1 MNCLRRWPAWAKR
14 PMVKFLSEF
23 RDPAIAAGLLK
34 RIAAVSTKPVSFM
47 EVCGTHTV
55 AISRN
60 GLRYAVPSNI
70 RLLSGPGCPV
80 CVTANSDIDR
90 MIAITGEPGVIMATF
105 GDMMKVPGSYSSLS
119 EEKARGRDIRV
130 VYSTLNALD
139 IAAANPDREVVFFG
153 VGFETTTPTVA
164 MSIIEARKRNL
175 RNYSVLSVHKLV
187 PPAMKALLDLGEI
200 KLDGFIC
207 PGHVSMVIGTEPYE
221 FIAGDYGIP
230 CVITGFEPL
239 DVLESILKLTEMA
252 EAGEAGVENA
262 YKRVVS
268 SEGNQRALEI
278 MDTVFQPGDGE
289 WRGIGVIPG
298 SGLDVRPEFAGFDAS
313 RRFADVEIPPVK
325 EHKGCQCGQVLRG
338 VIYPYECKLFGKA
351 CVPENPV
358 GPCMVSSEG
367 SCAAYYRYD
376 EKREPAR

>member
-1 MNCLRRWPAWAKR
+1 
-14 PMVKFLSEF
+14 MVKFLSEF
-23 RDPAIAAGLLK
+23 RDPVIATGLLK
-34 RIAAVSTKPVSFM
+34 RIESVSTKPVSFM

-90 MIAITGEPGVIMATF
+90 MIAVASEPGVIMVTF

-119 EEKARGRDIRV
+119 QEKAVGSDIRV

-139 IAAANPDREVVFFG
+139 IAAANPTREVVFFG
-153 VGFETTTPTVA
+153 VGFETTTPTIA
-164 MSIIEARKRNL
+164 MSIIEAKKRNL
-175 RNYSVLSVHKLV
+175 KNYSVLSVHKLV

-207 PGHVSMVIGTEPYE
+207 PGHVSMVIGTKPYE
-221 FIAGDYGIP
+221 FIARDYKIP

-239 DVLESILKLTEMA
+239 DVLESVLMLTEMA
-252 EAGEAGVENA
+252 EAGEARVENA
-262 YKRVVS
+262 YKRIVS
-268 SEGNQRALEI
+268 PDGNPRAVEI
-278 MDTVFQPGDGE
+278 MNRVFQPGDGD

-298 SGLDVRPEFAGFDAS
+298 SGLDIREEFADLDA
-313 RRFADVEIPPVK
+313 RRKFSAVEVPPVK
-325 EHKGCQCGQVLRG
+325 EHKGCKCGQVLRG
-338 VIYPYECKLFGKA
+338 VIYPYECGLFGKA

-376 EKREPAR
+376 DINKK

>member
-1 MNCLRRWPAWAKR
+1 
-14 PMVKFLSEF
+14 MVKYLSEF
-23 RDPAIAAGLLK
+23 RDPVIATGLLK
-34 RIAAVSTKPVSFM
+34 RIEAISTKPVSFM

-90 MIAITGEPGVIMATF
+90 MMAITSQPNVIMATF

-119 EEKARGRDIRV
+119 EEKAKGADIRI
-130 VYSTLNALD
+130 VYSPLNALD
-139 IAAANPDREVVFFG
+139 IAADNPDKEIVFFG
-153 VGFETTTPTVA
+153 VGFETTTPGIA
-164 MSIIEARKRNL
+164 ASIIEAKKRNL
-175 RNYSVLSVHKLV
+175 KNFSVLSVHKLV

-207 PGHVSMVIGTEPYE
+207 PGHVSMVIGTKPYE
-221 FIAGDYGIP
+221 FIARDYGIP

-239 DVLESILKLTEMA
+239 DVLESVLLLTEMA
-252 EAGEAGVENA
+252 EAGEAKVKNA
-262 YKRVVS
+262 YKRIVS
-268 SEGNQRALEI
+268 EDGNPIALAI
-278 MDTVFQPGDGE
+278 MDKVFQPGDGE

-298 SGLDVRPEFAGFDAS
+298 SGLDIREEFAEFDAK
-313 RRFADVEIPPVK
+313 RKFAGVEVPPVK
-325 EHKGCQCGQVLRG
+325 EHKGCQCGLVLRG

-376 EKREPAR
+376 ERPKDKVGK

>member
-1 MNCLRRWPAWAKR
+1 
-14 PMVKFLSEF
+14 MVKFLSEF
-23 RDPAIAAGLLK
+23 RDPTIAAGLLK
-34 RIAAVSTKPVSFM
+34 RIEAVSTKPVSFM

-90 MIAITGEPGVIMATF
+90 MIAVTSEPGVIMVTF

-119 EEKARGRDIRV
+119 EEKAKGRDIRV

-153 VGFETTTPTVA
+153 VGFETTTPTIA
-164 MSIIEARKRNL
+164 TSIIEAKKRNL
-175 RNYSVLSVHKLV
+175 KNYSVLSVHKLV

-207 PGHVSMVIGTEPYE
+207 PGHVSMVIGTKPYE
-221 FIAGDYGIP
+221 FIPRDYKIP

-239 DVLESILKLTEMA
+239 DVLESVLRLTEMA
-252 EAGEAGVENA
+252 EAGEARVENA
-262 YKRVVS
+262 YKRIVS
-268 SEGNQRALEI
+268 EDGNPRAVEI
-278 MDTVFQPGDGE
+278 MNNVFQPGDGE

-298 SGLDVRPEFAGFDAS
+298 SGLDVREEFADFDA
-313 RRFADVEIPPVK
+313 RRKFARVEVPPVK
-325 EHKGCQCGQVLRG
+325 EHKGCKCGQVLRG
-338 VIYPYECKLFGKA
+338 VIYPYECGLFGKA

-376 EKREPAR
+376 ERPDSKEQGAESKE

>member
-1 MNCLRRWPAWAKR
+1 
-14 PMVKFLSEF
+14 MVKFLSEF
-23 RDPAIAAGLLK
+23 RDPVIAAGLLK
-34 RIAAVSTKPVSFM
+34 RIEAVSTKPVSFM

-90 MIAITGEPGVIMATF
+90 MMAITSQPCVIMATF

-119 EEKARGRDIRV
+119 EEKAKGADIRV
-130 VYSTLNALD
+130 VYSTFNALD
-139 IAAANPDREVVFFG
+139 IAAANPDKEVVFFG
-153 VGFETTTPTVA
+153 VGFETTTPGIA
-164 MSIIEARKRNL
+164 ASIIEAKKRNL
-175 RNYSVLSVHKLV
+175 KNYSVLSVHKLV

-207 PGHVSMVIGTEPYE
+207 PGHVSMVIGTKPYE
-221 FIAGDYGIP
+221 FIARDYKIP

-239 DVLESILKLTEMA
+239 DVLESVLILTEMA
-252 EAGEAGVENA
+252 EAGEARVKNA
-262 YKRVVS
+262 YKRIVS
-268 SEGNQRALEI
+268 EEGNPEALAI
-278 MDTVFQPGDGE
+278 MDKVFQPGDGD

-298 SGLDVRPEFAGFDAS
+298 SGQDIREEFADFDA
-313 RRFADVEIPPVK
+313 RRKFAEVDVPPVK
-325 EHKGCQCGQVLRG
+325 EHKGCQCGLVLRG

-376 EKREPAR
+376 ERPACRQARPEAAK

>member
-1 MNCLRRWPAWAKR
+1 
-14 PMVKFLSEF
+14 MVKYLSEF
-23 RDPAIAAGLLK
+23 RDPAIATGLLK

-60 GLRYAVPSNI
+60 GLRYAVSPNI

-90 MIAITGEPGVIMATF
+90 MIAITAKPGVIMATF

-119 EEKARGRDIRV
+119 EEKARGSDIRV

-139 IAAANPDREVVFFG
+139 IAAANPDKEVVFFG

-164 MSIIEARKRNL
+164 MSIIEAKNRNL
-175 RNYSVLSVHKLV
+175 KNYSVLSVHKLV

-207 PGHVSMVIGTEPYE
+207 PGHVSMVIGTKPYE
-221 FIAGDYGIP
+221 FIARDYKIP

-239 DVLESILKLTEMA
+239 DVLESVLMLTEMA
-252 EAGEAGVENA
+252 EAGEARVENA
-262 YKRVVS
+262 YKRIVS
-268 SEGNQRALEI
+268 EEGNPRAVET
-278 MDTVFQPGDGE
+278 MNKVFQPGDGE

-298 SGLDVRPEFAGFDAS
+298 SGLDVRQEFADFDAR
-313 RRFADVEIPPVK
+313 RRFADVEVPTVK
-325 EHKGCQCGQVLRG
+325 EHKGCQCGLVLRG

-376 EKREPAR
+376 ERPESMK

>member
-1 MNCLRRWPAWAKR
+1 
-14 PMVKFLSEF
+14 MVKFLSEF
-23 RDPAIAAGLLK
+23 RDPAMAAGLLK
-34 RIAAVSTKPVSFM
+34 RIEAVSTKPVSFM

-60 GLRYAVPSNI
+60 GLRHAVPENI

-90 MIAITGEPGVIMATF
+90 MIAISGRPGVIMTTF

-119 EEKARGRDIRV
+119 EEKAKGRDIRV
-130 VYSTLNALD
+130 VYSTLNALEV
-139 IAAANPDREVVFFG
+139 AEANPDKEVVFFG
-153 VGFETTTPTVA
+153 VGFETTTPTIA

-175 RNYSVLSVHKLV
+175 SNYSVLSVHKLV

-207 PGHVSMVIGTEPYE
+207 PGHVSMVIGTKPYE
-221 FIAGDYGIP
+221 FIARDYNIP

-239 DVLESILKLTEMA
+239 DVLESVLLLTEMS
-252 EAGEAGVENA
+252 EAGEARVENA
-262 YKRVVS
+262 YKRVVT
-268 SEGNQRALEI
+268 EDGNPRAMET
-278 MDTVFQPGDGE
+278 MNAVFTPGDGD

-298 SGLDVRPEFAGFDAS
+298 SGLDIREEFAEFDAMLK
-313 RRFADVEIPPVK
+313 FAGIEVPPVN
-325 EHKGCQCGQVLRG
+325 EHKGCKCGLVLRG
-338 VIYPYECKLFGKA
+338 VIYPYECGLFGKA

-376 EKREPAR
+376 QGVDSGE